1 MKFSINRTEFLTALS
16 VVLKGMSKSSTLPV
30 LAGGIYAQ
38 AVGDM
43 LVLESTDLTKSIKY
57 ELPALVEEEGR
68 TVFLGNLVS
77 DIVKK
82 LPDAAIHVTEEN
94 GQAFITCDA
103 ITYDIKTLDA
113 DDFPDFPSVEPTQ
126 ELVLP
131 FPTFASMVKKVS
143 IAVSRDE
150 SRVIL
155 TGVLIELEGTTLRMV
170 ATDSFRLA
178 VAEVEL
184 PEYTGEDFNAVIS
197 GDFLKELTTLPKSE
211 EPLYLGLT
219 DNQIVARYLNT
230 VLVNRRIAG
239 NYPNY
244 KQLLANSF
252 VTEVFVNKEDLYTA
266 LGRVAVVA
274 DNGSSVRLTVDLDA
288 PLIQVSS
295 ISQDKGSAQQ
305 SLSCEGTGEN
315 MELGYNFK
323 FLQEGLSV
331 IPTEKVKLCIQSPE
345 KPGVFYAVDGESFL
359 YLLMP
364 MRL

>member
-1 MKFSINRTEFLTALS
+1 
-16 VVLKGMSKSSTLPV
+16 MSKSSTLPV
-30 LAGGIYAQ
+30 LNGGIYAQ
-38 AVGDM
+38 ATGDT
-43 LVLESTDLTKSIKY
+43 LILESTDLTKSIKY
-57 ELPALVEEEGR
+57 KLSALVEEEGK
-68 TVFLGNLVS
+68 TVLLGNLVS

-82 LPDAAIHVTEEN
+82 LPDAAIHVSEED
-94 GQAFITCDA
+94 GQAFVTCDSV
-103 ITYDIKTLDA
+103 TYNIKTLDA
-113 DDFPDFPSVEPTQ
+113 DDFPDFPTVEPTQ
-126 ELVLP
+126 ELIVP
-131 FPTFASMVKKVS
+131 FPTFVSMVKKVS
-143 IAVSRDE
+143 VAVSRDE
-150 SRVIL
+150 TRVIL

-184 PEYTGEDFNAVIS
+184 PGYTGEDINVVVS
-197 GDFLKELTTLPKSE
+197 GDFLKELIALPKSE
-211 EPLYLGLT
+211 EAIHLGFT
-219 DNQIVARYLNT
+219 DNQIVASYQNT

-239 NYPNY
+239 TFPDY
-244 KQLLANSF
+244 KRLLEGSF
-252 VTEVFVNKEDLYTA
+252 VTEVYADKEELYTA

-274 DNGSSVRLTVDLDA
+274 DNGSSVRLTIDLDA
-288 PLIQVSS
+288 PLIQASS
-295 ISQDKGSAQQ
+295 VSQDKGSAQQ

-345 KPGVFYAVDGESFL
+345 KPGVFYAVDGDSFL

>member
-16 VVLKGMSKSSTLPV
+16 VALKGMSKSSTLPV
-30 LAGGIYAQ
+30 LMGGIFAQ
-38 AVGDM
+38 ATGDK
-43 LVLESTDLTKSIKY
+43 LILESTDLTKSIKY

-82 LPDAAIHVTEEN
+82 LPDAAIHVSEQDS
-94 GQAFITCDA
+94 QAFITCDSV
-103 ITYDIKTLDA
+103 TYDIKTLSA
-113 DDFPDFPSVEPTQ
+113 DDFPDFPTVEPTQ

-131 FPTFASMVKKVS
+131 FPTFVSMVKKVS

-184 PEYTGEDFNAVIS
+184 PDYTGEDFSAVIS
-197 GDFLKELTTLPKSE
+197 GDFLRELTTLPKSE
-211 EPLYLGLT
+211 ESIYLGLA
-219 DNQIVARYLNT
+219 DNQIIARYVNT
-230 VLVNRRIAG
+230 VLINRRIAG

-244 KQLLANSF
+244 KQLLSDSF
-252 VTEVFVNKEDLYTA
+252 VTEVFVDKEELYTA

-274 DNGSSVRLTVDLDA
+274 DSGSSVRLTVDLDA

-323 FLQEGLSV
+323 FLQDGLSV
-331 IPTEKVKLCIQSPE
+331 IPTEKVKLCIQSSE

>member
-1 MKFSINRTEFLTALS
+1 MKFSVNRTEFLSALS

-30 LAGGIYAQ
+30 LAGGIFAQ
-38 AVGDM
+38 AAGDS
-43 LVLESTDLTKSIKY
+43 LILESTDLTKSIKY
-57 ELPALVEEEGR
+57 VLPALVEEEGK

-82 LPDAAIHVTEEN
+82 LPDAAIHVTEEA
-94 GQAFITCDA
+94 GQAYVSCDA

-113 DDFPDFPSVEPTQ
+113 DDFPDFPTVEATR

-131 FPTFASMVKKVS
+131 FPVFSSMVKKTS

-178 VAEVEL
+178 VAETEL
-184 PEYTGEDFNAVIS
+184 PDYTGEDFSAVIG
-197 GDFLKELTTLPKSE
+197 GDFLKELTALPKSE
-211 EPLYLGLT
+211 EPIRLGLT
-219 DNQIVARYLNT
+219 DNQIVASYQNT

-244 KQLLANSF
+244 RQLLTDSF
-252 VTEVFVNKEDLYTA
+252 VTEVFIDRDDLYTA

-305 SLSCEGTGEN
+305 SLSCEGTGES

-331 IPTEKVKLCIQSPE
+331 IPTEKVRLCIQAPE
-345 KPGVFYAVDGESFL
+345 KPGVFYAVDGDLFL